1 MNLQNRIS
9 AWLPESLN
17 PVFVKELRLNLRS
30 GTTRNMAIALLFT
43 EGLVL
48 FIYFLL
54 GDFPNKRDLPE
65 MLFSFY
71 LFVFILALLANT
83 LSLAVSCARE
93 QRQDALLPE
102 FTTCLSPATIF
113 NGRILSAFF
122 STGILLLLGSPVL
135 IWLGTLA
142 QVEFFRHL
150 PLFSFVPYTILVM
163 IQKRKTGLPG
173 QIGKTRN
180 ASNLMLVAFTVGFII
195 ATLLEYP
202 HRYRETVIISRYLPM
217 FTIKLFLSAYLWI
230 LGINLL
236 KPANSNRMQVP
247 RICGFI
253 GMILLFFALQILS
266 LEPEQNFAICCLL
279 YGLLTFCQACSEPM
293 EPPPRCRKESNPFLF
308 LFRTDAYPGF
318 LYGAFF
324 VCVSLVFSIR
334 NTEIFLIASGGCLLF
349 YAAATLLLRQWLPKI
364 PGLLLGICVFTGSS
378 LLSSIAKLS
387 GLPFT
392 FMTPST
398 WNSTCSFEEQLL
410 GCLTPLPLLLIHPL
424 LKRKKS

>member
-17 PVFVKELRLNLRS
+17 PVFVKELRQNLRS

-43 EGLVL
+43 EAVIL
-48 FIYFLL
+48 FISFFF
-54 GDFPNKRDLPE
+54 GDFPNERDLPG

-71 LFVFILALLANT
+71 FFVFMLALLAHT
-83 LSLAVSCARE
+83 LSLAANCIRE
-93 QRQDALLPE
+93 QNMDALLPE
-102 FTTCLSPATIF
+102 FTTSLSPATIF

-122 STGILLLLGSPVL
+122 STAILLLLGSPVL

-253 GMILLFFALQILS
+253 GMILLFFALLPLS
-266 LEPEQNFAICCLL
+266 REPEQNFAICCLL

>member
-102 FTTCLSPATIF
+102 FTTSLSPATIF

-142 QVEFFRHL
+142 QVEFFKHL

-173 QIGKTRN
+173 KTAGN
-180 ASNLMLVAFTVGFII
+180 ISTLMLAVFTGGFII

-202 HRYRETVIISRYLPM
+202 RRYNEAIFIYRYLPM
-217 FTIKLFLSAYLWI
+217 FAIKLFLSAYLWI

-236 KPANSNRMQVP
+236 KPANSNRMQIP
-247 RICGFI
+247 RICGFF
-253 GMILLFFALQILS
+253 GMILLFFALLPLS
-266 LEPEQNFAICCLL
+266 REPEQNFAISCLL
-279 YGLLTFCQACSEPM
+279 YGLLTFCQTCFEPM
-293 EPPPRCRKESNPFLF
+293 EPSPRCRRESSPFLF
-308 LFRTDAYPGF
+308 LFRTGAYPGF

-324 VCVSLVFSIR
+324 VLVSLVFAVW
-334 NTEIFLIASGGCLLF
+334 NTEKSLIATGGCLLF

-364 PGLLLGICVFTGSS
+364 PGLLLGICVIAASG
-378 LLSSIAKLS
+378 LLASIAQLS

-398 WNSTCSFEEQLL
+398 WNSTCSFEVQLL

>member
-1 MNLQNRIS
+1 MMNLQNRIS

-17 PVFVKELRLNLRS
+17 PVFVKELRQNLRS

-54 GDFPNKRDLPE
+54 GNFPNKRDLSE

-71 LFVFILALLANT
+71 FFVFILALLANT

-135 IWLGTLA
+135 IWLGTLT
-142 QVEFFRHL
+142 QTEFFKHL

-173 QIGKTRN
+173 KTSGN
-180 ASNLMLVAFTVGFII
+180 ISTLMLAVFTGGFII

-202 HRYRETVIISRYLPM
+202 HRYDETILVYRYLPM
-217 FTIKLFLSAYLWI
+217 FAIKLFLSAYLWI

-236 KPANSNRMQVP
+236 NPANSNRMQIP
-247 RICGFI
+247 RICGFA
-253 GMILLFFALQILS
+253 GMVLLFFALLPLS
-266 LEPEQNFAICCLL
+266 REPEQNFAICCLL

-293 EPPPRCRKESNPFLF
+293 EPPPRCRKESSPFLF
-308 LFRTDAYPGF
+308 LFRSDAYPGF

-334 NTEIFLIASGGCLLF
+334 DTEIFLIASGGCLLF

-364 PGLLLGICVFTGSS
+364 PGLLLGICVFAGSG
-378 LLSSIAKLS
+378 LLASIAQLS
-387 GLPFT
+387 DLPFT

>member
-93 QRQDALLPE
+93 QRQDAILPE
-102 FTTCLSPATIF
+102 FTTSLSPAEIF
-113 NGRILSAFF
+113 NGRILSVFF

-142 QVEFFRHL
+142 QVEFFKHL

-173 QIGKTRN
+173 KTAGN
-180 ASNLMLVAFTVGFII
+180 ISTLMLAVFTGGFII

-202 HRYRETVIISRYLPM
+202 RRYNEAIFVYRYLPM
-217 FTIKLFLSAYLWI
+217 FAIKLFLSAYLWI

-236 KPANSNRMQVP
+236 KPANSNRMQIP
-247 RICGFI
+247 RICGFF
-253 GMILLFFALQILS
+253 GMILLFFALLPLS
-266 LEPEQNFAICCLL
+266 REPEQNFAISCLL
-279 YGLLTFCQACSEPM
+279 YGLLTFCQTCFEPM
-293 EPPPRCRKESNPFLF
+293 EPSPRCRRESSPFLF
-308 LFRTDAYPGF
+308 LFRTGAYPGF

-324 VCVSLVFSIR
+324 VLVSLVFAVW
-334 NTEIFLIASGGCLLF
+334 NTEKSLIATGGCLLF

-364 PGLLLGICVFTGSS
+364 PGLLLGICVIAASG
-378 LLSSIAKLS
+378 LLASIAQLS

-398 WNSTCSFEEQLL
+398 WNSTCSFEVQLL

>member
-1 MNLQNRIS
+1 MNLENRIS

-17 PVFVKELRLNLRS
+17 PVFVKELRQNLRS
-30 GTTRNMAIALLFT
+30 STTRNMAIALLFT
-43 EGLVL
+43 EGLVS
-48 FIYFLL
+48 FIYLFF
-54 GDFPNKRDLPE
+54 GNSPDNRDLPE

-71 LFVFILALLANT
+71 FFVFILALLAHT

-93 QRQDALLPE
+93 QRQDAILPE
-102 FTTCLSPATIF
+102 FTTSLSPAEIF
-113 NGRILSAFF
+113 NGRILSVFF

-142 QVEFFRHL
+142 QAEFFEFL

-173 QIGKTRN
+173 KTSGN
-180 ASNLMLVAFTVGFII
+180 ISTLMLAVFTGGFII

-202 HRYRETVIISRYLPM
+202 RQYDDAAIFVYRHLPM
-217 FTIKLFLSAYLWI
+217 FAIKLFLSAYLWI

-236 KPANSNRMQVP
+236 KPANSNRMQIP
-247 RICGFI
+247 RICGFF
-253 GMILLFFALQILS
+253 GMILLFFALLPLS
-266 LEPEQNFAICCLL
+266 REPEQNFAKCCLL

-293 EPPPRCRKESNPFLF
+293 EPPPRCRKESSPFLF
-308 LFRTDAYPGF
+308 LFRSDAYPGF

-324 VCVSLVFSIR
+324 VCVSLVFALR
-334 NTEIFLIASGGCLLF
+334 NTVIFLIASGGCLLF

>member
-17 PVFVKELRLNLRS
+17 PVFVKELRQNLRS

-54 GDFPNKRDLPE
+54 GNFPNKRDLSE

-71 LFVFILALLANT
+71 FFVFILALLANT

-135 IWLGTLA
+135 IWLGTLT
-142 QVEFFRHL
+142 QTEFFKHL

-173 QIGKTRN
+173 KTSGN
-180 ASNLMLVAFTVGFII
+180 ISTLMLAVFTGGFII

-202 HRYRETVIISRYLPM
+202 HRYDETILVYRYLPM
-217 FTIKLFLSAYLWI
+217 FAIKLFLSAYLWI

-236 KPANSNRMQVP
+236 NPANSNRMQIP
-247 RICGFI
+247 RICGFA
-253 GMILLFFALQILS
+253 GMVLLFFALLPLS
-266 LEPEQNFAICCLL
+266 REPEQNFAICCLL

-293 EPPPRCRKESNPFLF
+293 EPPPRCRKESSPFLF
-308 LFRTDAYPGF
+308 LFRSDAYPGF

-324 VCVSLVFSIR
+324 VLVSLVFAVW
-334 NTEIFLIASGGCLLF
+334 NTENSLIATGGCLLF

-364 PGLLLGICVFTGSS
+364 PGLLLGICVIAASG
-378 LLSSIAKLS
+378 LLASIAQLS

-398 WNSTCSFEEQLL
+398 WNSTCSFEVQLL

>member
-1 MNLQNRIS
+1 MNLENRIS

-17 PVFVKELRLNLRS
+17 PVFVKELRQNLRS

-54 GDFPNKRDLPE
+54 GNFPNKRDLSE

-71 LFVFILALLANT
+71 FFVFILALLANT

-122 STGILLLLGSPVL
+122 STGILLLPGSPVL
-135 IWLGTLA
+135 IWLGTLT
-142 QVEFFRHL
+142 QTEFFKHL

-173 QIGKTRN
+173 KTSGN
-180 ASNLMLVAFTVGFII
+180 ISTLMLAVFTGGFII

-202 HRYRETVIISRYLPM
+202 HRYDETILVYRYLPM
-217 FTIKLFLSAYLWI
+217 FAIKLFLSAYLWI

-236 KPANSNRMQVP
+236 NPANSNRMQIP
-247 RICGFI
+247 RICGFA
-253 GMILLFFALQILS
+253 GMVLLFFALLPLS
-266 LEPEQNFAICCLL
+266 REPEQNFAICCLL

-293 EPPPRCRKESNPFLF
+293 EPPPRCRKESSPFLF
-308 LFRTDAYPGF
+308 LFRSDAYPGF

-334 NTEIFLIASGGCLLF
+334 DTEIFLIASGGCLLF

-364 PGLLLGICVFTGSS
+364 PGLLLGICVFAGSG
-378 LLSSIAKLS
+378 LLASIAQLS
-387 GLPFT
+387 DLPFT

-398 WNSTCSFEEQLL
+398 WNSTCSFEVQLL

>member
-1 MNLQNRIS
+1 MNLENRIS

-17 PVFVKELRLNLRS
+17 PVFVKELRQNLRS
-30 GTTRNMAIALLFT
+30 STTRNMAIALLFT
-43 EGLVL
+43 EGLVS
-48 FIYFLL
+48 FIYLFF
-54 GDFPNKRDLPE
+54 GNSPDNRDLPE

-71 LFVFILALLANT
+71 FFVFILALLAHT

-93 QRQDALLPE
+93 QRQDAILPE
-102 FTTCLSPATIF
+102 FTTSLSPAEIF
-113 NGRILSAFF
+113 NGRILSVFF

-135 IWLGTLA
+135 IWLVTLT
-142 QVEFFRHL
+142 QTELFEFL

-173 QIGKTRN
+173 KTSGN
-180 ASNLMLVAFTVGFII
+180 ISTLMLAVFTGGFII

-202 HRYRETVIISRYLPM
+202 RRYDEAIFVYRYLPM
-217 FTIKLFLSAYLWI
+217 FAIKLFLSAYLWI

-236 KPANSNRMQVP
+236 KPANSNRMQIP
-247 RICGFI
+247 HICGFF
-253 GMILLFFALQILS
+253 GMILLFFALLPLS
-266 LEPEQNFAICCLL
+266 REPEQNFAISCLL

-308 LFRTDAYPGF
+308 LFRSDAYPGF
-318 LYGAFF
+318 LYGVFF
-324 VCVSLVFSIR
+324 VLVSLVFAIW
-334 NTEIFLIASGGCLLF
+334 NTENSLIATGGCLLF

-364 PGLLLGICVFTGSS
+364 PGLLLGICVFAGSG
-378 LLSSIAKLS
+378 LLASIAQLS
-387 GLPFT
+387 DLPFT

-398 WNSTCSFEEQLL
+398 WNSTCSFEVQLL

>member
-102 FTTCLSPATIF
+102 FTTSLSPATIF

-142 QVEFFRHL
+142 QVEFFKHL

-173 QIGKTRN
+173 KTAGN
-180 ASNLMLVAFTVGFII
+180 ISTLMLAVFTGGFII

-202 HRYRETVIISRYLPM
+202 RRYNEAIFVYRYLPM
-217 FTIKLFLSAYLWI
+217 FAIKLFLSAYLWI

-236 KPANSNRMQVP
+236 KPANSNRMQIP
-247 RICGFI
+247 RICGFF
-253 GMILLFFALQILS
+253 GMILLFFALLPLS
-266 LEPEQNFAICCLL
+266 REPEQNFAISCLL
-279 YGLLTFCQACSEPM
+279 YGLLTFCQTCFEPM
-293 EPPPRCRKESNPFLF
+293 EPSPRCRRESSPFLF
-308 LFRTDAYPGF
+308 LFRTGAYPGF

-324 VCVSLVFSIR
+324 VLVSLVFAVW
-334 NTEIFLIASGGCLLF
+334 NTEKSLIATGGCLLF

-364 PGLLLGICVFTGSS
+364 PGLLLGICVIAASG
-378 LLSSIAKLS
+378 LLASIAQLS

>member
-1 MNLQNRIS
+1 MMNLQNRIS

-17 PVFVKELRLNLRS
+17 PVFVKELRQNLRS

-54 GDFPNKRDLPE
+54 GNFPNKRDLSE

-71 LFVFILALLANT
+71 FFVFILALLANT

-135 IWLGTLA
+135 IWLGTLT
-142 QVEFFRHL
+142 QTEFFKHL

-173 QIGKTRN
+173 KTSGN
-180 ASNLMLVAFTVGFII
+180 ISTLMLAVFTGGFII

-202 HRYRETVIISRYLPM
+202 HRYDETILVYRYLPM
-217 FTIKLFLSAYLWI
+217 FAIKLFLSAYLWI

-236 KPANSNRMQVP
+236 NPANSNRMQIP
-247 RICGFI
+247 RICGFA
-253 GMILLFFALQILS
+253 GMVLLFFALLPLS
-266 LEPEQNFAICCLL
+266 REPEQNFAICCLL

-293 EPPPRCRKESNPFLF
+293 EPPPRCRKESSPFLF
-308 LFRTDAYPGF
+308 LFRSDAYPGF

-334 NTEIFLIASGGCLLF
+334 DTEIFLIASGGCLLF

-364 PGLLLGICVFTGSS
+364 PGLLLGICVFAGSG
-378 LLSSIAKLS
+378 LLASIAQLS
-387 GLPFT
+387 DLPFT

-398 WNSTCSFEEQLL
+398 WNSTCSFEVQLL

>member
-71 LFVFILALLANT
+71 LFVFILALLAHT

-102 FTTCLSPATIF
+102 FTTSLSPATIF

-142 QVEFFRHL
+142 QVEFFKHL

-173 QIGKTRN
+173 KTAGN
-180 ASNLMLVAFTVGFII
+180 ISTLMLAVFTGGFII

-202 HRYRETVIISRYLPM
+202 RRYNEAIFVYRYLPM
-217 FTIKLFLSAYLWI
+217 FAIKLFLSAYLWI

-236 KPANSNRMQVP
+236 KPANSNRMQIP
-247 RICGFI
+247 RICGFF
-253 GMILLFFALQILS
+253 GMILLFFALLPLS
-266 LEPEQNFAICCLL
+266 REPEQNFAISCLL
-279 YGLLTFCQACSEPM
+279 YGLLTFCQTCFEPM
-293 EPPPRCRKESNPFLF
+293 EPSPRCRRESSPFLF
-308 LFRTDAYPGF
+308 LFRSDAYPGF

-364 PGLLLGICVFTGSS
+364 PGFLLGICVFTGSS

>member
-17 PVFVKELRLNLRS
+17 PVFVKELRQNLRS
-30 GTTRNMAIALLFT
+30 STTRNMAIALLFT
-43 EGLVL
+43 EGLVS
-48 FIYFLL
+48 FIYLFF
-54 GDFPNKRDLPE
+54 GNSPDNRDLPE

-71 LFVFILALLANT
+71 FFVFILALLAHT

-93 QRQDALLPE
+93 QRQDAILPE
-102 FTTCLSPATIF
+102 FTTSLSPAEIF
-113 NGRILSAFF
+113 NGRILSVFF

-142 QVEFFRHL
+142 QVEFFKHL

-173 QIGKTRN
+173 KTAGN
-180 ASNLMLVAFTVGFII
+180 ISTLMLAVFTGGFII

-202 HRYRETVIISRYLPM
+202 RRYNEAIFVYRYLPM
-217 FTIKLFLSAYLWI
+217 FAIKLFLSAYLWI

-236 KPANSNRMQVP
+236 NPANSNRMQIP
-247 RICGFI
+247 RICGFA
-253 GMILLFFALQILS
+253 GMVLLFFALLPLS
-266 LEPEQNFAICCLL
+266 REPEQNFAICCLL

-293 EPPPRCRKESNPFLF
+293 EPPPRCRKESSPFLF
-308 LFRTDAYPGF
+308 LFRSDAYPGF

-334 NTEIFLIASGGCLLF
+334 DTEIFLIASGGCLLF

-364 PGLLLGICVFTGSS
+364 PGLLLGICVFAGSG
-378 LLSSIAKLS
+378 LLASIAQLS
-387 GLPFT
+387 DLPFT

-398 WNSTCSFEEQLL
+398 WNSTCSFEVQLL

>member
-1 MNLQNRIS
+1 MNLENRIS

-17 PVFVKELRLNLRS
+17 PVFVKELRQNLRS
-30 GTTRNMAIALLFT
+30 STTRNMAIALLFT
-43 EGLVL
+43 EGLVS
-48 FIYFLL
+48 FIYLFF
-54 GDFPNKRDLPE
+54 GNSPDNRDLPE

-71 LFVFILALLANT
+71 FFVFILALLAHT

-93 QRQDALLPE
+93 QRQDATLPE
-102 FTTCLSPATIF
+102 FTTSLSPAEIF
-113 NGRILSAFF
+113 NGRILSVFF

-135 IWLGTLA
+135 IWLGTLT
-142 QVEFFRHL
+142 QTELFEFL

-173 QIGKTRN
+173 KTSGN
-180 ASNLMLVAFTVGFII
+180 ISTLMLAVFTGGFII

-202 HRYRETVIISRYLPM
+202 RQYDDAAIFVYRHLPM
-217 FTIKLFLSAYLWI
+217 FAIKLFLSAYLWI

-236 KPANSNRMQVP
+236 KPANSNRMQIP
-247 RICGFI
+247 RICGFF
-253 GMILLFFALQILS
+253 GMILLFFALLPLS
-266 LEPEQNFAICCLL
+266 REPEQNFAISCLL

-308 LFRTDAYPGF
+308 LFRSDAYPGF

-324 VCVSLVFSIR
+324 VCVSLVFALR

>member
-102 FTTCLSPATIF
+102 FTTSLSPATIF

-142 QVEFFRHL
+142 QVEFFKHL

-173 QIGKTRN
+173 KTAGN
-180 ASNLMLVAFTVGFII
+180 ISTLMLAVFTGGFII

-202 HRYRETVIISRYLPM
+202 RRYNEAIFVYRYLPM
-217 FTIKLFLSAYLWI
+217 FAIKLFLSAYLWI

-236 KPANSNRMQVP
+236 KPANSNRMQIP
-247 RICGFI
+247 RICGFF
-253 GMILLFFALQILS
+253 GMILLFFALLPLS
-266 LEPEQNFAICCLL
+266 REPEQNFAISCLF
-279 YGLLTFCQACSEPM
+279 YGLLTFCQTCFEPM
-293 EPPPRCRKESNPFLF
+293 EPSPRCRRESSPFLF
-308 LFRTDAYPGF
+308 LFRTGAYPGF

-324 VCVSLVFSIR
+324 VLVSLVFAVW
-334 NTEIFLIASGGCLLF
+334 NTEKSLIATGGCLLF

-364 PGLLLGICVFTGSS
+364 PGLLLGICVIAASG
-378 LLSSIAKLS
+378 LLASIAQLS

-398 WNSTCSFEEQLL
+398 WNSTCSFEVQLL

>member
-102 FTTCLSPATIF
+102 FTTSLSPATIF

-142 QVEFFRHL
+142 QVEFFKHL

-173 QIGKTRN
+173 KTAGN
-180 ASNLMLVAFTVGFII
+180 ISTLMLAVFTGGFII

-202 HRYRETVIISRYLPM
+202 RRYNEAIFVYRYLPM
-217 FTIKLFLSAYLWI
+217 FAIKLFLSAYLWI

-236 KPANSNRMQVP
+236 KPANSNRMQIP
-247 RICGFI
+247 RICGFF
-253 GMILLFFALQILS
+253 GMILLFFTLLPLS
-266 LEPEQNFAICCLL
+266 REPEQNFAISCLL
-279 YGLLTFCQACSEPM
+279 YGLLTFCQACFEPM
-293 EPPPRCRKESNPFLF
+293 EPSPRCRRESSPFLF
-308 LFRTDAYPGF
+308 LFRTGAYPGF

-324 VCVSLVFSIR
+324 VLVSLVFAVW
-334 NTEIFLIASGGCLLF
+334 NTEKSLIATGGCLLF

-364 PGLLLGICVFTGSS
+364 PGLLLGICVIAASG
-378 LLSSIAKLS
+378 LLASIAQLS

-398 WNSTCSFEEQLL
+398 WNSTCSFEVQLL

>member
-1 MNLQNRIS
+1 MNLENRIS

-17 PVFVKELRLNLRS
+17 PVFVKELRQNLRS
-30 GTTRNMAIALLFT
+30 STTRNMAIALLFT
-43 EGLVL
+43 EGLVS
-48 FIYFLL
+48 FIYLFF
-54 GDFPNKRDLPE
+54 GNSPDNRDLPE

-71 LFVFILALLANT
+71 FFVFILALLAHT

-93 QRQDALLPE
+93 QRQDAILPE
-102 FTTCLSPATIF
+102 FTTSLSPAEIF
-113 NGRILSAFF
+113 NGRILSVFF

-142 QVEFFRHL
+142 QAEFFEFL

-173 QIGKTRN
+173 KTAGN
-180 ASNLMLVAFTVGFII
+180 ISTLMLAVFTGGFII

-202 HRYRETVIISRYLPM
+202 RRYDEAIFVYRYLPM
-217 FTIKLFLSAYLWI
+217 FAIKLFLSAYLWI

-236 KPANSNRMQVP
+236 KTANSNRMQIP
-247 RICGFI
+247 RICGFF
-253 GMILLFFALQILS
+253 GMILLFFALLPLS
-266 LEPEQNFAICCLL
+266 REPEQNFAISCLL
-279 YGLLTFCQACSEPM
+279 YGLLTFCQTCFEPM
-293 EPPPRCRKESNPFLF
+293 EPSPRCRRESSPFLF
-308 LFRTDAYPGF
+308 LFRTGAYPGF

-324 VCVSLVFSIR
+324 VLVSLVFAVW
-334 NTEIFLIASGGCLLF
+334 NTENSLIATGGCLLF

-364 PGLLLGICVFTGSS
+364 PGLLLGICVIAASG
-378 LLSSIAKLS
+378 LLASIAQLS

-398 WNSTCSFEEQLL
+398 WNSTCSFEVQLL

>member
-1 MNLQNRIS
+1 MNLENRIS

-17 PVFVKELRLNLRS
+17 PVFVKELRQNLRS
-30 GTTRNMAIALLFT
+30 STTRNMAIALLFT
-43 EGLVL
+43 EGLVS
-48 FIYFLL
+48 FIYLFF
-54 GDFPNKRDLPE
+54 GNSPDNRDLPE

-71 LFVFILALLANT
+71 FFVFILALLAHT

-93 QRQDALLPE
+93 QRQDAILPE
-102 FTTCLSPATIF
+102 FTTSLSPAEIF
-113 NGRILSAFF
+113 NGRILSVFF

-142 QVEFFRHL
+142 QAEFFEFL

-173 QIGKTRN
+173 KTAGN
-180 ASNLMLVAFTVGFII
+180 ISTLMLAVFTGGFII

-202 HRYRETVIISRYLPM
+202 RRYDEAIFVYRYLPM
-217 FTIKLFLSAYLWI
+217 FAIKLFLSAYLWI

-236 KPANSNRMQVP
+236 KPANSNRMQIP
-247 RICGFI
+247 RICGFF
-253 GMILLFFALQILS
+253 GMILLFFALLPLS
-266 LEPEQNFAICCLL
+266 REPEQNFAICCLL

-293 EPPPRCRKESNPFLF
+293 EPPPRCRKESSPFLF
-308 LFRTDAYPGF
+308 LFRSDAYPGF

-334 NTEIFLIASGGCLLF
+334 DTEIFLIASGGCLLF

-364 PGLLLGICVFTGSS
+364 PGLLLGICVFAGSG
-378 LLSSIAKLS
+378 LLASIAQLS
-387 GLPFT
+387 DLPFT

-398 WNSTCSFEEQLL
+398 WNSTCSFEVQLL

>member
-1 MNLQNRIS
+1 MNLENRIS

-17 PVFVKELRLNLRS
+17 PVFVKELRQNLRS
-30 GTTRNMAIALLFT
+30 STTRNMAIALLFT
-43 EGLVL
+43 EGLVS
-48 FIYFLL
+48 FIYLFF
-54 GDFPNKRDLPE
+54 GNSPDNRDLPE

-71 LFVFILALLANT
+71 FFVFILALLAHT

-93 QRQDALLPE
+93 QRQDAILPE
-102 FTTCLSPATIF
+102 FTTSLSTAEIF
-113 NGRILSAFF
+113 NGRILSVFF

-142 QVEFFRHL
+142 QAEFFEFL

-173 QIGKTRN
+173 KTAGN
-180 ASNLMLVAFTVGFII
+180 ISTLMLAVFTGGFII

-202 HRYRETVIISRYLPM
+202 RRYNEAIFVYRYLPM
-217 FTIKLFLSAYLWI
+217 FAIKLFLSAYLWI

-236 KPANSNRMQVP
+236 KPANSNRMQIP
-247 RICGFI
+247 RICGFF
-253 GMILLFFALQILS
+253 GMILLFFALLPLS
-266 LEPEQNFAICCLL
+266 REPEQNFAISCLL
-279 YGLLTFCQACSEPM
+279 YGLLTFCQTCFEPM
-293 EPPPRCRKESNPFLF
+293 EPSPRCRRESSPFLF
-308 LFRTDAYPGF
+308 LFRTGAYPGF

-324 VCVSLVFSIR
+324 VLVSLVFAIW
-334 NTEIFLIASGGCLLF
+334 NTENSLIATGGCLLF

-364 PGLLLGICVFTGSS
+364 PGLLLGICVFAGSG
-378 LLSSIAKLS
+378 LLASIAQLS
-387 GLPFT
+387 DLPFT

-398 WNSTCSFEEQLL
+398 WNSTCSFEVQLL

>member
-17 PVFVKELRLNLRS
+17 PVFVKELRQNLRS

-43 EGLVL
+43 EGLVV

-54 GDFPNKRDLPE
+54 GNFPNKRDLSE

-71 LFVFILALLANT
+71 FFVFILALLAHT

-93 QRQDALLPE
+93 QLQDALLPE

-122 STGILLLLGSPVL
+122 STGILLLLGLPVL
-135 IWLGTLA
+135 IWLVTLT
-142 QVEFFRHL
+142 QTEFFEFL

-173 QIGKTRN
+173 KTSGN
-180 ASNLMLVAFTVGFII
+180 ISTLMLAVFTGGFII

-202 HRYRETVIISRYLPM
+202 HQYDAAILVYRYLPM
-217 FTIKLFLSAYLWI
+217 FAIKLFLSAYLWI

-236 KPANSNRMQVP
+236 KPANSNRMQIP
-247 RICGFI
+247 RICGFA
-253 GMILLFFALQILS
+253 GMILLFFALLPLS
-266 LEPEQNFAICCLL
+266 REPEQNFAMCCLL

-308 LFRTDAYPGF
+308 LFRSDAYPGF

-324 VCVSLVFSIR
+324 VCVSLVFALR

-364 PGLLLGICVFTGSS
+364 PGLLLGICVFTGST
-378 LLSSIAKLS
+378 LLASIAQLS

-398 WNSTCSFEEQLL
+398 WNSTCSFEVQLL

>member
-17 PVFVKELRLNLRS
+17 PVFVKELRQNLRS

-43 EGLVL
+43 EAVIL
-48 FIYFLL
+48 FISFFF
-54 GDFPNKRDLPE
+54 GDFPNERDLPG

-71 LFVFILALLANT
+71 FFVFMLALLAHT
-83 LSLAVSCARE
+83 LSLAANCIRE
-93 QRQDALLPE
+93 QNMDALLPE
-102 FTTCLSPATIF
+102 FTTSLSPATIF

-122 STGILLLLGSPVL
+122 STAILLLLGSPVL

-253 GMILLFFALQILS
+253 GMILLFFALLPLS
-266 LEPEQNFAICCLL
+266 REPEQNFAICCLL

-398 WNSTCSFEEQLL
+398 WNSTCSFEVQLL

>member
-102 FTTCLSPATIF
+102 FTTSLSPATIF

-142 QVEFFRHL
+142 QVEFFKHL

-173 QIGKTRN
+173 KTAGN
-180 ASNLMLVAFTVGFII
+180 ISTLMLAVFTGGFII

-202 HRYRETVIISRYLPM
+202 RRYNEAIFVYRYLPM
-217 FTIKLFLSAYLWI
+217 FAIKLFLSAYLWI

-236 KPANSNRMQVP
+236 KPANSNRMQIP
-247 RICGFI
+247 RICGFF
-253 GMILLFFALQILS
+253 GMILLFFALLPLS
-266 LEPEQNFAICCLL
+266 REPEQNFAISCLL
-279 YGLLTFCQACSEPM
+279 YGLLTFCQTCFEPM
-293 EPPPRCRKESNPFLF
+293 EPSPRCRRESSPFLF
-308 LFRTDAYPGF
+308 LFRTGAYPGF

-324 VCVSLVFSIR
+324 VLVSLVFAVW
-334 NTEIFLIASGGCLLF
+334 NTEKSLIATGGCLLF

>member
-17 PVFVKELRLNLRS
+17 PVFVKELRQNLRS

-43 EGLVL
+43 EAVIL
-48 FIYFLL
+48 FISFFF
-54 GDFPNKRDLPE
+54 GDFPNERDLPG

-71 LFVFILALLANT
+71 FFVFMLALLAHT
-83 LSLAVSCARE
+83 LSLAANCIRE
-93 QRQDALLPE
+93 QNMDALLPE
-102 FTTCLSPATIF
+102 FTTSLSPATIF

-142 QVEFFRHL
+142 QVEFFKHL

-173 QIGKTRN
+173 KTAGN
-180 ASNLMLVAFTVGFII
+180 ISTLMLAVFTGGFII

-202 HRYRETVIISRYLPM
+202 RRYNEAIFVYRYLPM
-217 FTIKLFLSAYLWI
+217 FAIKLFLSAYLWI

-236 KPANSNRMQVP
+236 KPANSNRMQIP
-247 RICGFI
+247 RICGFF
-253 GMILLFFALQILS
+253 GMILLFFALLPLS
-266 LEPEQNFAICCLL
+266 REPEQNFAISCLL
-279 YGLLTFCQACSEPM
+279 YGLLTFCQACFEPM
-293 EPPPRCRKESNPFLF
+293 EPSPRCRRESSPFLF
-308 LFRTDAYPGF
+308 LFRTGAYPGF

-324 VCVSLVFSIR
+324 VLVSLVFAVW
-334 NTEIFLIASGGCLLF
+334 NTEKSLIATGGCLLF

-364 PGLLLGICVFTGSS
+364 PGLLLGICVIAASG
-378 LLSSIAKLS
+378 LLASIAQLS

-398 WNSTCSFEEQLL
+398 WNSTCSFEVQLL

>member
-102 FTTCLSPATIF
+102 FTTSLSPATIF

-142 QVEFFRHL
+142 QVEFFKHL

-173 QIGKTRN
+173 KTSGN
-180 ASNLMLVAFTVGFII
+180 ISTLMLAVFTGGFII

-202 HRYRETVIISRYLPM
+202 HRYDETILVYRYLPM
-217 FTIKLFLSAYLWI
+217 FAIKLFLSAYLWI

-236 KPANSNRMQVP
+236 NPANSNRMQIP
-247 RICGFI
+247 RICGFF
-253 GMILLFFALQILS
+253 GMILLFFALLPLS
-266 LEPEQNFAICCLL
+266 REPEQNFAISCLL
-279 YGLLTFCQACSEPM
+279 YGLLTFCQTCFEPM
-293 EPPPRCRKESNPFLF
+293 EPSPRCRRESSPFLF
-308 LFRTDAYPGF
+308 LFRTGAYPGF

-324 VCVSLVFSIR
+324 VLVSLVFAVW
-334 NTEIFLIASGGCLLF
+334 NTEKSLIATGGCLLF

-364 PGLLLGICVFTGSS
+364 PGLLLGICVIAASG
-378 LLSSIAKLS
+378 LLASIAQLS

-398 WNSTCSFEEQLL
+398 WNSTCSFEVQLL

>member
-1 MNLQNRIS
+1 MNLENRIS

-17 PVFVKELRLNLRS
+17 PVFVKELRQNLRS
-30 GTTRNMAIALLFT
+30 STTRNMAIALLFT
-43 EGLVL
+43 EGLVS
-48 FIYFLL
+48 FIYLFF
-54 GDFPNKRDLPE
+54 GNSPDNRDLPE

-71 LFVFILALLANT
+71 FFVFILALLAHT

-93 QRQDALLPE
+93 QRQDAILPE
-102 FTTCLSPATIF
+102 FTTSLSPAEIF
-113 NGRILSAFF
+113 NGRILSVFF

-142 QVEFFRHL
+142 QAEFFEFL

-173 QIGKTRN
+173 KTAGN
-180 ASNLMLVAFTVGFII
+180 ISTLMLAVFTGGFII
-195 ATLLEYP
+195 ATFLEYP
-202 HRYRETVIISRYLPM
+202 RRYDEAILVYRYLPM
-217 FTIKLFLSAYLWI
+217 FAIKLFLSAYLWI

-236 KPANSNRMQVP
+236 NPANSNRMQIP
-247 RICGFI
+247 RICGFA
-253 GMILLFFALQILS
+253 GMVLLFFALLPLS
-266 LEPEQNFAICCLL
+266 REPEQNFAICCLL

-293 EPPPRCRKESNPFLF
+293 EPPPRCRKESSPFLF
-308 LFRTDAYPGF
+308 LFRSDAYPGF

-334 NTEIFLIASGGCLLF
+334 DTEIFLIASGGCLLF

-364 PGLLLGICVFTGSS
+364 PGLLLGICVFAGSG
-378 LLSSIAKLS
+378 LLASIAQLS
-387 GLPFT
+387 DLPFT

-398 WNSTCSFEEQLL
+398 WNSTCSFEVQLL

>member
-102 FTTCLSPATIF
+102 FTTSLSPATIF

-142 QVEFFRHL
+142 QVEFFKHL

-173 QIGKTRN
+173 KTAGN
-180 ASNLMLVAFTVGFII
+180 ISTLMLAVFTGGFII

-202 HRYRETVIISRYLPM
+202 RRYNEAIFVYRYLPM
-217 FTIKLFLSAYLWI
+217 FAIKLFLSAYLWI

-236 KPANSNRMQVP
+236 KPANSNRMQIP
-247 RICGFI
+247 RICGFF
-253 GMILLFFALQILS
+253 GMILLFFALLPLS
-266 LEPEQNFAICCLL
+266 REPEQNFAISGLL
-279 YGLLTFCQACSEPM
+279 YGLLTFCQTCFEPM
-293 EPPPRCRKESNPFLF
+293 EPSPRCRRESSPFLF
-308 LFRTDAYPGF
+308 LFRTGAYPGF

-324 VCVSLVFSIR
+324 VLVSLVFAVW
-334 NTEIFLIASGGCLLF
+334 NTEKSLIATGGCLLF

-364 PGLLLGICVFTGSS
+364 PGLLLGICVIAASG
-378 LLSSIAKLS
+378 LLASIAQLS

-398 WNSTCSFEEQLL
+398 WNSTCSFEVQLL

>member
-102 FTTCLSPATIF
+102 FTTSLSPATIF

-142 QVEFFRHL
+142 QVEFFKHL
-150 PLFSFVPYTILVM
+150 PLFAFVPYTILVM

-173 QIGKTRN
+173 KTAGN
-180 ASNLMLVAFTVGFII
+180 ISTLMLAVFTGGFII

-202 HRYRETVIISRYLPM
+202 RRYNEAIFVYRYLPM
-217 FTIKLFLSAYLWI
+217 FAIKLFLSAYLWI

-236 KPANSNRMQVP
+236 KPANSNRMQIP
-247 RICGFI
+247 RICGFF
-253 GMILLFFALQILS
+253 GMILLFFALLPLS
-266 LEPEQNFAICCLL
+266 REPEQNFAISCLL
-279 YGLLTFCQACSEPM
+279 YGLLTFCQTCFEPM
-293 EPPPRCRKESNPFLF
+293 EPSPRCRRESSPFLF
-308 LFRTDAYPGF
+308 LFRTGAYPGF

-324 VCVSLVFSIR
+324 VLVSLVFAVW
-334 NTEIFLIASGGCLLF
+334 NTEKSLIATGGCLLF

-364 PGLLLGICVFTGSS
+364 PGLLLGICVIAASG
-378 LLSSIAKLS
+378 LLASIAQLS

-398 WNSTCSFEEQLL
+398 WNSTCSFEVQLL

>member
-102 FTTCLSPATIF
+102 FTTSLSPATIF

-142 QVEFFRHL
+142 QVEFFKHL

-173 QIGKTRN
+173 KTAGN
-180 ASNLMLVAFTVGFII
+180 ISTLMLAVFTGGFII

-202 HRYRETVIISRYLPM
+202 RRYDEAIFVYRYLPM
-217 FTIKLFLSAYLWI
+217 FAIKLFLSAYLWI

-236 KPANSNRMQVP
+236 KPANSNRMQIP
-247 RICGFI
+247 RICGFF
-253 GMILLFFALQILS
+253 GMILLFFALLPLS
-266 LEPEQNFAICCLL
+266 REPEQNFAISCLL
-279 YGLLTFCQACSEPM
+279 YGLLTFCQTCFEPM
-293 EPPPRCRKESNPFLF
+293 EPSPRCRRESSPFLF
-308 LFRTDAYPGF
+308 LFRTGAYPGF

-324 VCVSLVFSIR
+324 VLVSLVFAVW
-334 NTEIFLIASGGCLLF
+334 NTEKSLIATGGCLLF

-364 PGLLLGICVFTGSS
+364 PGLLLGICVIAASG
-378 LLSSIAKLS
+378 LLASIAQLS

-398 WNSTCSFEEQLL
+398 WNSTCSFEVQLL

>member
-17 PVFVKELRLNLRS
+17 PVFVKELRQNLRS

-43 EGLVL
+43 EAVIL
-48 FIYFLL
+48 FISFFF
-54 GDFPNKRDLPE
+54 GDFPNERDLPG

-71 LFVFILALLANT
+71 FFVFMLALLAHT
-83 LSLAVSCARE
+83 LSLAASCIRE
-93 QRQDALLPE
+93 QNMDALLPE

-135 IWLGTLA
+135 IWLGSLA
-142 QVEFFRHL
+142 QVEFFKHL

-173 QIGKTRN
+173 KTSGN
-180 ASNLMLVAFTVGFII
+180 ISTLMLAVFTGGFII

-293 EPPPRCRKESNPFLF
+293 EPPPRCRKESSPFLF
-308 LFRTDAYPGF
+308 LFRSDAYPGF

-324 VCVSLVFSIR
+324 VCVSLVFALR

-364 PGLLLGICVFTGSS
+364 PGFLLGVCVIAGST
-378 LLSSIAKLS
+378 LLASIAQLS

-398 WNSTCSFEEQLL
+398 WNSTCSFEVQLL

>member
-17 PVFVKELRLNLRS
+17 PVFVKELRQNLRS

-54 GDFPNKRDLPE
+54 GNFPNKRDLSE

-71 LFVFILALLANT
+71 FFVFILALLANT

-135 IWLGTLA
+135 IWLGTLT
-142 QVEFFRHL
+142 QTEFFKHL

-173 QIGKTRN
+173 KTSGN
-180 ASNLMLVAFTVGFII
+180 ISTLMLAVFTGGFII

-202 HRYRETVIISRYLPM
+202 HRYDETILVYRYLPM
-217 FTIKLFLSAYLWI
+217 FAIKLFLSAYLWI

-236 KPANSNRMQVP
+236 NPANSNRMQIP
-247 RICGFI
+247 RICGFA
-253 GMILLFFALQILS
+253 GMVLLFFALLPLS
-266 LEPEQNFAICCLL
+266 REPEQNFAICCLL

-293 EPPPRCRKESNPFLF
+293 EPPPRCRKESSPFLF
-308 LFRTDAYPGF
+308 LFRSDAYPGF

-334 NTEIFLIASGGCLLF
+334 DTEIFLIASGGCLLF

-364 PGLLLGICVFTGSS
+364 PGLLLGICVFAGSG
-378 LLSSIAKLS
+378 LLASIAQLS
-387 GLPFT
+387 DLPFT

-398 WNSTCSFEEQLL
+398 WNSTCSFEVQLL

>member
-102 FTTCLSPATIF
+102 FTTSLSPAEIF
-113 NGRILSAFF
+113 NGRILSVFF

-142 QVEFFRHL
+142 QVEFFKHL

-173 QIGKTRN
+173 KTAGN
-180 ASNLMLVAFTVGFII
+180 ISTLMLAVFTGGFII

-202 HRYRETVIISRYLPM
+202 RRYDEAIFVYRYLPM
-217 FTIKLFLSAYLWI
+217 FAIKLFLSAYLWI

-236 KPANSNRMQVP
+236 KPANSNRMQIP
-247 RICGFI
+247 RICGFF
-253 GMILLFFALQILS
+253 GMILLFFALLPLS
-266 LEPEQNFAICCLL
+266 REPEQNFAISCLL
-279 YGLLTFCQACSEPM
+279 YGLLTFCQTCFEPM
-293 EPPPRCRKESNPFLF
+293 EPSPRCRRESSPFLF
-308 LFRTDAYPGF
+308 LFRTGAYPGF

-324 VCVSLVFSIR
+324 VLVSLVFAVW
-334 NTEIFLIASGGCLLF
+334 NTEKSLIATGGCLLF

-364 PGLLLGICVFTGSS
+364 PGLLLGICVIAASG
-378 LLSSIAKLS
+378 LLASIAQLS

-398 WNSTCSFEEQLL
+398 WNSTCSFEVQLL

>member
-17 PVFVKELRLNLRS
+17 PVFVKELRQNLRS

-43 EGLVL
+43 EGLVV

-54 GDFPNKRDLPE
+54 GNFPNKRDLSE

-71 LFVFILALLANT
+71 FFVFILALLAHT

-142 QVEFFRHL
+142 QVEFFKHL

-173 QIGKTRN
+173 KTSGN
-180 ASNLMLVAFTVGFII
+180 ISTLMLAVFTGGFII

-202 HRYRETVIISRYLPM
+202 HRYNAAIFVYRYLPM
-217 FTIKLFLSAYLWI
+217 FAIKLFLSAYLWI

-236 KPANSNRMQVP
+236 KPANSNRMQIP
-247 RICGFI
+247 RICGFF
-253 GMILLFFALQILS
+253 GMILLFFALLPLS
-266 LEPEQNFAICCLL
+266 REPEQNFAKCCLL

-308 LFRTDAYPGF
+308 LFRSDAYPGF

-324 VCVSLVFSIR
+324 VCVSLVFALR
-334 NTEIFLIASGGCLLF
+334 NTVIFLIASGGCLLF

>member
-1 MNLQNRIS
+1 MNLENRIS

-17 PVFVKELRLNLRS
+17 PVFVKELRQNLRS
-30 GTTRNMAIALLFT
+30 STTRNMAIALLFT
-43 EGLVL
+43 EGLVS
-48 FIYFLL
+48 FIYLFF
-54 GDFPNKRDLPE
+54 GNSPDNRDLPE

-71 LFVFILALLANT
+71 FFVFILALLAHT

-93 QRQDALLPE
+93 QRQDAILPE
-102 FTTCLSPATIF
+102 FTTSLSPAEIF
-113 NGRILSAFF
+113 NGRILSVFF

-142 QVEFFRHL
+142 QVEFFKHL

-173 QIGKTRN
+173 KTAGN
-180 ASNLMLVAFTVGFII
+180 ISTLMLAVFTGGFII

-202 HRYRETVIISRYLPM
+202 RRYNEAIFVYRYLPM
-217 FTIKLFLSAYLWI
+217 FAIKLFLSAYLWI

-236 KPANSNRMQVP
+236 KPANSNRMQIP
-247 RICGFI
+247 RICGFF
-253 GMILLFFALQILS
+253 GMILLFFALLPLS
-266 LEPEQNFAICCLL
+266 REPEQNFPISCLL
-279 YGLLTFCQACSEPM
+279 YGLLTFCQACFEPM
-293 EPPPRCRKESNPFLF
+293 EPSPRCRRESSPFLF
-308 LFRTDAYPGF
+308 LFRTGAYPGF

-324 VCVSLVFSIR
+324 VLVSLVFAVW
-334 NTEIFLIASGGCLLF
+334 NTENSLIATGGCLLF

-364 PGLLLGICVFTGSS
+364 PGLLLGICVIAASG
-378 LLSSIAKLS
+378 LLASIAQLS

-398 WNSTCSFEEQLL
+398 WNSTCSFEVQLL

>member
-71 LFVFILALLANT
+71 LFVFILALLAHT

-102 FTTCLSPATIF
+102 FTTGLSPATIF

-142 QVEFFRHL
+142 QVEFFKHL

-173 QIGKTRN
+173 KTSGN
-180 ASNLMLVAFTVGFII
+180 ISTLMLAVFTGGFII

-202 HRYRETVIISRYLPM
+202 HRYDETILVYRYLPM
-217 FTIKLFLSAYLWI
+217 FAIKLFLSAYLWI

-236 KPANSNRMQVP
+236 KPANSNRMQIP
-247 RICGFI
+247 RICGFA
-253 GMILLFFALQILS
+253 GMVLLFFALLPLS
-266 LEPEQNFAICCLL
+266 REPEQNFAICCLL

-293 EPPPRCRKESNPFLF
+293 EPPPRCRKESSPFLF
-308 LFRTDAYPGF
+308 LFRSDAYPGF

-324 VCVSLVFSIR
+324 VCVSLVFALR

-364 PGLLLGICVFTGSS
+364 PGFLLGICVIAGSG
-378 LLSSIAKLS
+378 LLSSIAQLS
-387 GLPFT
+387 DLPFT

>member
-17 PVFVKELRLNLRS
+17 PVFVKELRQNLRS

-43 EGLVL
+43 EAVIL
-48 FIYFLL
+48 FISFFF
-54 GDFPNKRDLPE
+54 GDFPNERDLPG

-71 LFVFILALLANT
+71 FFVFILALLANT

-102 FTTCLSPATIF
+102 FTTSLSPATIF

-142 QVEFFRHL
+142 QAEFFEFL

-173 QIGKTRN
+173 KTAGN
-180 ASNLMLVAFTVGFII
+180 ISTLMLAVFTGGFII

-202 HRYRETVIISRYLPM
+202 RRYNEAIFVYRYLPM
-217 FTIKLFLSAYLWI
+217 FAIKLFLSAYLWI

-236 KPANSNRMQVP
+236 KPANSNRMQIP
-247 RICGFI
+247 RICGFA
-253 GMILLFFALQILS
+253 GMVLLFFALLPLS
-266 LEPEQNFAICCLL
+266 REPEQNFAICCLL

-308 LFRTDAYPGF
+308 LFRSDAYPGF

-324 VCVSLVFSIR
+324 VCVSLVFALR
-334 NTEIFLIASGGCLLF
+334 NTVIFLIASGGCLLF

-398 WNSTCSFEEQLL
+398 WNSTCSFEELLL

>member
-83 LSLAVSCARE
+83 LSLAVCCARE

-102 FTTCLSPATIF
+102 FTTSLSPATIF

-142 QVEFFRHL
+142 QVEFFKHL

-173 QIGKTRN
+173 KTAGN
-180 ASNLMLVAFTVGFII
+180 ISTLMLAVFTGGFII

-202 HRYRETVIISRYLPM
+202 RRYNEAIFVYRYLPM
-217 FTIKLFLSAYLWI
+217 FAIKLFLSAYLWI

-236 KPANSNRMQVP
+236 KPANSNRMQIP
-247 RICGFI
+247 RICGFF
-253 GMILLFFALQILS
+253 GMILLFFALLPLS
-266 LEPEQNFAICCLL
+266 REPEQNFAISCLL
-279 YGLLTFCQACSEPM
+279 YGLLTFCQTCFEPM
-293 EPPPRCRKESNPFLF
+293 EPSPRCRRESSPFLF
-308 LFRTDAYPGF
+308 LFRTGAYPGF

-324 VCVSLVFSIR
+324 VLVSLVFAVW
-334 NTEIFLIASGGCLLF
+334 NTEKSLIATGGCLLF

-364 PGLLLGICVFTGSS
+364 PGLLLGICVIAASG
-378 LLSSIAKLS
+378 LLASIAQLS

-398 WNSTCSFEEQLL
+398 WNSTCSFEVQLL